1 MFIPNS
7 FDQSLGTKF
16 YGKNS
21 FNSNSISIQKQD
33 NIYIERNPVTEKN
46 KGNKKHFICKKCNTV
61 PLIKFTYCGI
71 VHYSCLCH
79 EIKEQTIESI
89 FNLNISDESKNDF
102 NNNGNNNVITNSKD
116 EIEVPP
122 YDRYNSS
129 IDEEKNNI
137 QTLRLK
143 CLKHKK
149 KFAYYCLE
157 CKQNVCRK
165 CISDSGG
172 HKKHPLK
179 IFDIHFKEINYNL
192 EDLKKYLENKDDDT
206 NKIRVFKELMNIIIE
221 DYKNFPNYNHFF
233 IIESCKNNI
242 KYINDN
248 NNKTLNQSTKKEE
261 FLFIKNQRELEENFN
276 NAQKIEKITINS
288 SNPNIIQFINIL
300 FIDLINLKELDL
312 SSNNIKNIE
321 PLANKKLNNLEYL
334 NLATNDIDDSNIKY
348 FFQLDFPKLM
358 DLNLFQNKLTNPE
371 IFKLK
376 NAPNKL
382 TNLKIFFI
390 ENNRFN
396 FKKNNIIDNYNFS
409 SLLEIGISKNCFD
422 QESIINIQYFTFTN
436 LEKIYLN
443 SNNLQ
448 RFNFLDKLILPS
460 IKEFWL
466 NNNNLNEFYP
476 LKKYKTLEIIEMKEN
491 NINDIEN
498 LEEFIKSFN
507 CLKRLNLEKNNI
519 NYDLISYLSLE
530 EIKNNND
537 NIEIIINFY

>member
-1 MFIPNS
+1 
-7 FDQSLGTKF
+7 
-16 YGKNS
+16 
-21 FNSNSISIQKQD
+21 
-33 NIYIERNPVTEKN
+33 
-46 KGNKKHFICKKCNTV
+46 
-61 PLIKFTYCGI
+61 
-71 VHYSCLCH
+71 
-79 EIKEQTIESI
+79 
-89 FNLNISDESKNDF
+89 
-102 NNNGNNNVITNSKD
+102 
-116 EIEVPP
+116 
-122 YDRYNSS
+122 
-129 IDEEKNNI
+129 
-137 QTLRLK
+137 
-143 CLKHKK
+143 
-149 KFAYYCLE
+149 
-157 CKQNVCRK
+157 
-165 CISDSGG
+165 
-172 HKKHPLK
+172 
-179 IFDIHFKEINYNL
+179 
-192 EDLKKYLENKDDDT
+192 
-206 NKIRVFKELMNIIIE
+206 MNIIIE

-248 NNKTLNQSTKKEE
+248 NNKTLNQSTEKEE

-476 LKKYKTLEIIEMKEN
+476 LKKYKTLEIIEMREN

-530 EIKNNND
+530 EIKKNNK
-537 NIEIIINFY
+537 NIEIIINFLNLNMKEIYL

>member
-1 MFIPNS
+1 M
-7 FDQSLGTKF
+7 
-16 YGKNS
+16 
-21 FNSNSISIQKQD
+21 
-33 NIYIERNPVTEKN
+33 
-46 KGNKKHFICKKCNTV
+46 
-61 PLIKFTYCGI
+61 
-71 VHYSCLCH
+71 
-79 EIKEQTIESI
+79 
-89 FNLNISDESKNDF
+89 
-102 NNNGNNNVITNSKD
+102 
-116 EIEVPP
+116 
-122 YDRYNSS
+122 
-129 IDEEKNNI
+129 
-137 QTLRLK
+137 
-143 CLKHKK
+143 
-149 KFAYYCLE
+149 
-157 CKQNVCRK
+157 
-165 CISDSGG
+165 
-172 HKKHPLK
+172 
-179 IFDIHFKEINYNL
+179 
-192 EDLKKYLENKDDDT
+192 
-206 NKIRVFKELMNIIIE
+206 
-221 DYKNFPNYNHFF
+221 
-233 IIESCKNNI
+233 
-242 KYINDN
+242 
-248 NNKTLNQSTKKEE
+248 
-261 FLFIKNQRELEENFN
+261 
-276 NAQKIEKITINS
+276 
-288 SNPNIIQFINIL
+288 
-300 FIDLINLKELDL
+300 
-312 SSNNIKNIE
+312 
-321 PLANKKLNNLEYL
+321 NNLEYL

-476 LKKYKTLEIIEMKEN
+476 LKKYKTLEIIEMREN

-530 EIKNNND
+530 EIKKNNK
-537 NIEIIINFY
+537 NIEIIINFLNLNMKEIYL